1 VRTATRRLAVAAPL
15 NAHQAVGITVE
26 VPVNAAAELHL
37 PASAGA
43 RTLVSGRALERR
55 GDLAVISCTER
66 RAVVALGSGR
76 HVFGVAR

>member
-37 PASAGA
+37 PASAVPGSWC
-43 RTLVSGRALERR
+43 RGGRSRDAE
-55 GDLAVISCTER
+55 TWP
-66 RAVVALGSGR
+66 
-76 HVFGVAR
+76 